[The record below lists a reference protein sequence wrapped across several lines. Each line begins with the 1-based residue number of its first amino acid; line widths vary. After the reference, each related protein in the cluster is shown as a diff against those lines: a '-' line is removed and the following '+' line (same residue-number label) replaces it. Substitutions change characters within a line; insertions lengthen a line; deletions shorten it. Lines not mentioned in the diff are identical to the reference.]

1 MSGHSR
7 WAGIKHKKAI
17 VDSKRGKAFTKLGK
31 EITVA
36 AKQGG
41 GNPENNARL
50 RKAIEIAREANMPQD
65 NVKKAIQRGTGEI
78 PGVVYEEIRYEGYG
92 PGGAAVLVDVSTD
105 KKNRTAPEIRKIFT
119 DHGGTLG
126 EAGAVGWM
134 FSAKG
139 IFTIEKSKV
148 SEDTLMTLA
157 LDAGAE
163 DIKSGDDE
171 YYEVF
176 TAPANFEAVKEALQK
191 NNVEILDGQVTL
203 VSQTT
208 VPLTGKA
215 AEDILKLVEALE
227 DHDDVNKVFSNF
239 DVPKEMLAARS

>member
-139 IFTIEKSKV
+139 ILVIEKNKV
-148 SEDTLMTLA
+148 SEDSLMNWA
-157 LDAGAE
+157 LEAGAE
-163 DIKSGDDE
+163 DIKSDDE
-171 YYEVF
+171 YFEVF
-176 TAPANFEAVKEALQK
+176 TAPADFEAVKAALEK
-191 NNVEILDGQVTL
+191 NNVPIADGQVTL
-203 VSQTT
+203 VSKTT

-239 DVPKEMLAARS
+239 DVPKEMLAR